1 MPPQLDDATEVFR
14 QAVTATM
21 RAISGND
28 ELSVTF
34 GRGKPFIHG
43 NKARIPVPEV
53 GGSQAALAA
62 LRGTADRFALRTRYH
77 DEALHDQG
85 RPAAG
90 RALQCYYMFNAMYV
104 QLKTIPEQP
113 NQ

>member
-1 MPPQLDDATEVFR
+1 MDETTEVFR
-14 QAVTATM
+14 QAVTSTM

-34 GRGKPFIHG
+34 GRGKPFMHG
-43 NKARIPVPEV
+43 NKARIPIPELGV
-53 GGSQAALAA
+53 SEAGLAA

-77 DEALHDQG
+77 DEQSHAEA

-90 RALQCYYMFNAMYV
+90 GGPGAIRCGRGNPDSGGGVVFDARR
-104 QLKTIPEQP
+104 PR
-113 NQ
+113 